1 MHKAV
6 SVSRKLAS
14 TVSAACLSHS
24 FFLFTSY
31 TVFFFS
37 KQKCLLFIRSDFFWP
52 FLARVWIFS
61 VAQGGLPGR
70 KAVLRSEVAQR
81 LLLALLQL
89 RLVRLERETRFIPL
103 SQPVDRLRPRSMG
116 HRDEPGERRSLSQSW
131 GQRKEGGSG
140 RRAGLATG
148 PEGHPTRAA
157 HVALRTLTHP
167 ASSPRACRAPGT
179 IPGTREAAA
188 NPAARRLNREAS
200 CQIMIL
206 ETKAGQ
212 GVRGLLQPGRE
223 SRSKRSPVGG

>member
-37 KQKCLLFIRSDFFWP
+37 KQKCSLFIRSDFFWP

-103 SQPVDRLRPRSMG
+103 SQPVDRLQPRSMG

-157 HVALRTLTHP
+157 PDAHP
-167 ASSPRACRAPGT
+167 SRIFAEGLPCARHHPGHEGGSSEPSSQE
-179 IPGTREAAA
+179 IK
-188 NPAARRLNREAS
+188 
-200 CQIMIL
+200 Q
-206 ETKAGQ
+206 
-212 GVRGLLQPGRE
+212 
-223 SRSKRSPVGG
+223 RSVMSDHDP